1 MLTIVWEKGSNLT
14 IYTYMG
20 IFFDPNK
27 KEKGSAPPFDAGFA
41 RSLSN
46 TAQYDLLL
54 PYLEKYRTKAVL
66 LSDFRNLYYPMPKK
80 YLDIVIKNLPPYI
93 RTLPPEDVKDFILLV
108 FAIMHRESK
117 FNPHAKSKKGA
128 LGLMQLMPDTAKWF
142 AKDFLGMTHYNLKD
156 PNDNIKI
163 GTAYLSYIIENSGGM
178 DFLSL
183 NLASWNFGPGA
194 SHKLMHSNQS
204 KTFLKKLERVK
215 ETHLFLQRVKANYQI
230 YRSVYG
236 NNITGL
242 ASAKSKFKHKPAVLV
257 AHNIV
262 IVPKGKVRPET
273 KAKVQVAAKAKVVA
287 LVKVKKVAPQIVTAP
302 KFRVQVA
309 SFKSAKLAEQ
319 FKEELAEEKGLSN
332 IHIVKAII
340 EDDEWLRV
348 QVWFNDKAS
357 ADKFLVSIKEDYPT
371 AWLPGQ

>member
-1 MLTIVWEKGSNLT
+1 
-14 IYTYMG
+14 MG

-80 YLDIVIKNLPPYI
+80 YLDIIVKNLPPYI

-108 FAIMHRESK
+108 FAIIHRESK
-117 FNPHAKSKKGA
+117 FDPDAKSNKGA

-142 AKDFLGMTHYNLKD
+142 AKEFLGMRFYNLKD

-183 NLASWNFGPGA
+183 NLSSWNFGPGA
-194 SHKLMHSNQS
+194 SNKLLHSNKN
-204 KTFLKKLERVK
+204 KTFLKKIERVK
-215 ETHLFLQRVKANYQI
+215 ETNIFLHKVKANYQI
-230 YRSVYG
+230 YQSVYG
-236 NNITGL
+236 NKVMGIAL
-242 ASAKSKFKHKPAVLV
+242 AKSKYLHKPSVTIAHVVVV
-257 AHNIV
+257 A
-262 IVPKGKVRPET
+262 PKVKPKPVT
-273 KAKVQVAAKAKVVA
+273 KAVVPIKVMKVIPQVVA
-287 LVKVKKVAPQIVTAP
+287 AP
-302 KFRVQVA
+302 KFRVQIA
-309 SFKSAKLAEQ
+309 SFKSPKLAAQ
-319 FKEELAEEKGLSN
+319 FKDELVDEEGFAN
-332 IHIVKAII
+332 VHMVKAVI
-340 EDDEWLRV
+340 EDEEWMRV
-348 QVWFNDKAS
+348 QVWFSDKAS
-357 ADKFLVSIKEDYPT
+357 ADKFLAGIKDEYPT
-371 AWLPGQ
+371 AWLAGQ